1 MPCDIILARINSEE
15 GKQMIGLR
23 RGDVSLFEHQKEWE
37 TEGERTVKELSGIL
51 GNDARDIQ
59 HVGSTSIKSIKAKP
73 IIDIA
78 VGTDDFER
86 ILAHEDELLYAGYHY
101 RPQHDMNGTQLLF
114 ACGSYYE
121 GGDMQTHFIHV
132 VKYNSMEW
140 RNYIN
145 FRDYLN
151 AFPEIA
157 KQYENVKI
165 GLVEK
170 LGNIG
175 SRNDYV
181 EGKAEF
187 ISHTLRKATA
197 WSFLGKTV
205 TMKTD
210 RPLGY
215 VHRKSRYEL
224 VYPLNYGYI
233 PGVLGG
239 DGEELDVYLVGVNE
253 PVDSFTGRIIGVA
266 HRADDVED
274 KLIMAPLGV
283 NITLGEAERAI
294 HFQEQYYDTHIELIE
309 E

>member
-1 MPCDIILARINSEE
+1 
-15 GKQMIGLR
+15 MIGLR
-23 RGDVSLFEHQKEWE
+23 RGDVRLFEHSREWE
-37 TEGERTVKELSGIL
+37 IEGERTVNELRKIL
-51 GNDARDIQ
+51 GADARDIQ

-78 VGTDDFER
+78 VGTNDFNR
-86 ILAHEDELLYAGYHY
+86 ILAHEDELLKAGCHY
-101 RPQHDMNGTQLLF
+101 RPNHDMGGAQLLF

-151 AFPEIA
+151 TYPEIA
-157 KQYENVKI
+157 KQYENVKT

-170 LGNIG
+170 LGNVG

-181 EGKAEF
+181 DGKAEF

-197 WSFLGKTV
+197 WSFLGKPV

-215 VHRKSRYEL
+215 VHRKSGYEL

-239 DGEELDVYLVGVNE
+239 DGEELDVYLLGVDE
-253 PVDSFTGRIIGVA
+253 PVDSFTGRIIGIA

-274 KLIMAPLGV
+274 KLIMAPLGMNFTREEV
-283 NITLGEAERAI
+283 ERAVR
-294 HFQEQYYDTHIELIE
+294 FQEQYYDTHIELVK
-309 E
+309 

>member
-1 MPCDIILARINSEE
+1 
-15 GKQMIGLR
+15 MIGLR
-23 RGDVSLFEHQKEWE
+23 RGDVRLFEHNKEWKI
-37 TEGERTVKELSGIL
+37 EGERTVNELREIL
-51 GNDARDIQ
+51 GSNAVDIQ
-59 HVGSTSIKSIKAKP
+59 HVGSTSIKSIKEKP

-78 VGTDDFER
+78 VGTDDFNR
-86 ILAHEDELLYAGYHY
+86 ILSYEAELLKAGYHY
-101 RPQHDMNGTQLLF
+101 RPNHDMGGAQLLF

-151 AFPEIA
+151 TYPEIA
-157 KQYENVKI
+157 KQYENVKT

-170 LGNIG
+170 FGSMG

-181 EGKAEF
+181 DGKAEF
-187 ISHTLRKATA
+187 ISHTLRKAMV

-205 TMKTD
+205 TMETD

-215 VHRKSRYEL
+215 VHRKSGYEL

-239 DGEELDVYLVGVNE
+239 DGEELDVFIFSVSTSLL
-253 PVDSFTGRIIGVA
+253 
-266 HRADDVED
+266 RA
-274 KLIMAPLGV
+274 LR
-283 NITLGEAERAI
+283 AE
-294 HFQEQYYDTHIELIE
+294 
-309 E
+309 

>member
-1 MPCDIILARINSEE
+1 
-15 GKQMIGLR
+15 MIGLR
-23 RGDVSLFEHQKEWE
+23 RGDVRLFEHCKEWE
-37 TEGERTVKELSGIL
+37 SEGERTVNELREIL
-51 GNDARDIQ
+51 GSDAIDIQ
-59 HVGSTSIKSIKAKP
+59 HIGSTSIKSIRAKP

-78 VGTDDFER
+78 VGTDDFNR
-86 ILAHEDELLYAGYHY
+86 ILSHEAELLKAGYHY
-101 RPQHDMNGTQLLF
+101 RPNHDMGGAQLLF

-151 AFPEIA
+151 TYPEIA
-157 KQYENVKI
+157 KQYENVKTR
-165 GLVEK
+165 LVEK
-170 LGNIG
+170 LGSMG

-181 EGKAEF
+181 DGKAEF
-187 ISHTLRKATA
+187 ISRTLRKAMV

-210 RPLGY
+210 SPLGY
-215 VHRKSRYEL
+215 VHRKSGYEL

-239 DGEELDVYLVGVNE
+239 DGEELDVYLLGVNE
-253 PVDSFTGRIIGVA
+253 PVESFTGRIIGIA
-266 HRADDVED
+266 HRSDDVED
-274 KLIMAPLGV
+274 KLIMAPPDMNFTREEV
-283 NITLGEAERAI
+283 EHAV
-294 HFQEQYYDTHIELIE
+294 HFQEQYYDTYIELVK
-309 E
+309 

>member
-1 MPCDIILARINSEE
+1 MSNSKSEANEQQFSTKEVRIVPYDPQWKAEFE
-15 GKQMIGLR
+15 KIKAMIQ
-23 RGDVSLFEHQKEWE
+23 SYI
-37 TEGERTVKELSGIL
+37 GEYVES
-51 GNDARDIQ
+51 IQ

-78 VGTDDFER
+78 VGTDDFNR
-86 ILAHEDELLYAGYHY
+86 ILSHEAELLKAGYHY
-101 RPQHDMNGTQLLF
+101 RPNHDMGGAQLLF
-114 ACGSYYE
+114 ACGSYYD

-151 AFPEIA
+151 TYPEIA
-157 KQYENVKI
+157 KQYENVKTR
-165 GLVEK
+165 LVEK
-170 LGNIG
+170 LGSMG

-181 EGKAEF
+181 DGKAEF
-187 ISHTLRKATA
+187 ISHTLRKAMV

-215 VHRKSRYEL
+215 VHRKSGYEL

-239 DGEELDVYLVGVNE
+239 DGEELDVYLIGVNE
-253 PVDSFTGRIIGVA
+253 PVESFTGRIIGIA

-274 KLIMAPLGV
+274 KLIMAPLDMIFTREEV
-283 NITLGEAERAI
+283 ERAV
-294 HFQEQYYDTHIELIE
+294 HFQEQYYDTHIELVK
-309 E
+309 

>member
-1 MPCDIILARINSEE
+1 
-15 GKQMIGLR
+15 MIGLR
-23 RGDVSLFEHQKEWE
+23 RGDVRLSEHSKEWE
-37 TEGERTVKELSGIL
+37 IEGERTVNELRKIL
-51 GNDARDIQ
+51 GADARDVQ
-59 HVGSTSIKSIKAKP
+59 HVGSTAIKNIKAKP

-78 VGTDDFER
+78 VGTDDFKR
-86 ILAHEDELLYAGYHY
+86 ILAHEDELLKAGYHY
-101 RPQHDMNGTQLLF
+101 RPNRDMGGTQLLF
-114 ACGSYYE
+114 ASGSYYD

-151 AFPEIA
+151 ACPEIA
-157 KQYENVKI
+157 KQYENVKT

-170 LGNIG
+170 LGSVG

-181 EGKAEF
+181 DGKSDF
-187 ISHTLRKATA
+187 ISHTLRKATV

-205 TMKTD
+205 TMETD
-210 RPLGY
+210 RPMGY
-215 VHRKSRYEL
+215 IHRKSGYEL

-239 DGEELDVYLVGVNE
+239 DGEEFDVYLIGVNE
-253 PVDSFTGRIIGVA
+253 PVESFTGRIIGIA

-274 KLIMAPLGV
+274 KLIMASLGMSFTREEV
-283 NITLGEAERAI
+283 ERAV
-294 HFQEQYYDTHIELIE
+294 HFQEQYYDTHIELIK
-309 E
+309 

>member
-1 MPCDIILARINSEE
+1 
-15 GKQMIGLR
+15 MIGLR
-23 RGDVSLFEHQKEWE
+23 RGDVRLFEHNKEWE
-37 TEGERTVKELSGIL
+37 IEGERTVNELCEIL
-51 GNDARDIQ
+51 GSDAIDIQ
-59 HVGSTSIKSIKAKP
+59 HVGSTSIKNIKAKP

-78 VGTDDFER
+78 VGTDDFKR
-86 ILAHEDELLYAGYHY
+86 VLAHEDELLKVGYHY
-101 RPQHDMNGTQLLF
+101 RPNHDMDGTQRLF

-151 AFPEIA
+151 TYPDIA

-170 LGNIG
+170 LGSVG

-181 EGKAEF
+181 DGKAEF
-187 ISHTLRKATA
+187 ISHTLRKAMA

-205 TMKTD
+205 TMETD
-210 RPLGY
+210 RPIGY
-215 VHRKSRYEL
+215 VHRKFGYEL

-239 DGEELDVYLVGVNE
+239 DGEELDVYLLGVNE
-253 PVDSFTGRIIGVA
+253 PVESFTGRIIGIA

-274 KLIMAPLGV
+274 KLIMAPPDMNFTREEV
-283 NITLGEAERAI
+283 EHAV
-294 HFQEQYYDTHIELIE
+294 HFQKQYYDTHIELVK
-309 E
+309 

>member
-1 MPCDIILARINSEE
+1 MGGA
-15 GKQMIGLR
+15 
-23 RGDVSLFEHQKEWE
+23 
-37 TEGERTVKELSGIL
+37 
-51 GNDARDIQ
+51 
-59 HVGSTSIKSIKAKP
+59 
-73 IIDIA
+73 
-78 VGTDDFER
+78 
-86 ILAHEDELLYAGYHY
+86 
-101 RPQHDMNGTQLLF
+101 QLLF

-151 AFPEIA
+151 TYPEIA
-157 KQYENVKI
+157 KQYENVKTR
-165 GLVEK
+165 LVEK
-170 LGNIG
+170 LGSMG

-181 EGKAEF
+181 DGKAEF
-187 ISHTLRKATA
+187 ISHTLRKAMV

-215 VHRKSRYEL
+215 VHRKSGYEL

-239 DGEELDVYLVGVNE
+239 DGEELDVYLIGVNE
-253 PVDSFTGRIIGVA
+253 PVESFTGRIIGIA
-266 HRADDVED
+266 HRSDDVED
-274 KLIMAPLGV
+274 KLIMAPPDMNFTREEV
-283 NITLGEAERAI
+283 EHAV
-294 HFQEQYYDTHIELIE
+294 HFQEQYYDTYIELVK
-309 E
+309 